1 MEIFA
6 DQPLGA
12 KAHLAIFSSSKV
24 GNFVAITPLLR
35 GLKQKYPDFTLDF
48 FGSEITADF
57 EFHCPYI
64 DWRFSLYSDRPD
76 FLETLAAAVRQRQ
89 QQAGAYDLAI
99 NCDEFS
105 EINLVMVTAIR
116 PTYLAGAG
124 LVPNFG
130 RKLLDPQNPVQA
142 ILQDSDWH
150 SAAFL
155 DRHRHL
161 LKTNYISEI
170 FCRIAYVETDFFK
183 LEVPSRPPDFQVPD
197 VLIHGTASRRAKQWP
212 LHHWLTVVEWCQ
224 DQGLTV
230 GLIGSRPELQRQLY
244 CGEEWEKALLAQ
256 TTAID
261 LRGRTSLTQL
271 AGALQAA
278 KLCVTIDTGP
288 LHIAAAVGCPTV
300 AIFGN
305 CATGEGASP
314 LRLWAPRQP
323 HVKLALSAFSCR
335 LCEEQ
340 QFKNQDCLLPGHPC
354 LEQVPPQQV
363 IQTMQA
369 LLA

>member
-6 DQPLGA
+6 DQPLRA
-12 KAHLAIFSSSKV
+12 NAHLAIFSSSKV
-24 GNFVAITPLLR
+24 GNFVVVTPLLR
-35 GLKQKYPDFTLDF
+35 GLKQKYPDCTLDF
-48 FGSEITADF
+48 FGSEITVEF
-57 EFHCPYI
+57 ELHCPYI
-64 DWRFSLYSDRPD
+64 DWRFSLYSDRAD
-76 FLETLAAAVRQRQ
+76 FLDTLAAAVRQRQ

-124 LVPNFG
+124 LVPDFG
-130 RKLLDPQNPVQA
+130 RKLIDPKDPVQA
-142 ILQDSDWH
+142 MLQDCDWH
-150 SAAFL
+150 SNAFL
-155 DRHRHL
+155 DRHRAM

-170 FCRIAYVETDFFK
+170 FCRIAYVETDFFR
-183 LEVPSRPPDFQVPD
+183 LEVPSRSPDFPVPD
-197 VLIHGTASRRAKQWP
+197 VLIHGTATRRAKQWP
-212 LHHWLTVVEWCQ
+212 LHHWLTVIRWCQ
-224 DQGLTV
+224 DQRLTV
-230 GLIGSRPELQRQLY
+230 GLIGSCSERQRQLY
-244 CGEEWEKALLAQ
+244 YGDELEDQILTQ

-278 KLCVTIDTGP
+278 KLCVTIDAGP

-305 CATGEGASP
+305 SATGEGASP
-314 LRLWAPRQP
+314 IRLWAPRQL
-323 HVKLALSAFSCR
+323 HVKVALSQFSCR

-340 QFKNQDCLLPGHPC
+340 QFKNRECLLPGHPC
-354 LEQVPPQQV
+354 LEQVLPQQV
-363 IQTMQA
+363 IQHMQE